1 MQPTTEDQK
10 KKKRYDLFLN
20 SNLKHIFQG
29 NVHAI
34 YTVQNNHLSQN

>member
-10 KKKRYDLFLN
+10 KKKKYNLFLN
-20 SNLKHIFQG
+20 SKCIFQG